1 MRKIIGLL
9 ALVLIYFVVNH
20 TSLLSPEP
28 ASITAPAESTIELT
42 PLETVEPPPDVA
54 PMPQPTPKLVD
65 ADADSAT
72 DADHAKPS
80 SQDEAQAQ
88 AQAQG
93 SKTLADTKAQTKPL
107 SVAVD
112 TDAPKQAASSG
123 LVSADD
129 EINKTLALI
138 KQGGPFPHKQD
149 ATIFQNR
156 ERILPKQPRGY
167 YHEYTVRTPGT
178 KTRGARRIVTGGNPP
193 SEYYYTPDH
202 YRTFHKL
209 EANHDLP

>member
-9 ALVLIYFVVNH
+9 ALLLVYLVLNH
-20 TSLLSPEP
+20 TTLLTPEP
-28 ASITAPAESTIELT
+28 NTANQAIEASQERASAQTPA
-42 PLETVEPPPDVA
+42 PPPDVLV
-54 PMPQPTPKLVD
+54 MPKAQPQLVD
-65 ADADSAT
+65 ADAD
-72 DADHAKPS
+72 
-80 SQDEAQAQ
+80 DEASTA
-88 AQAQG
+88 AR
-93 SKTLADTKAQTKPL
+93 LANTKAKTQPL

-112 TDAPKQAASSG
+112 DNAPKQPASTG
-123 LVSADD
+123 LVSADA
-129 EINKTLALI
+129 EIRKTLSLI

-156 ERILPKQPRGY
+156 ERILPKQPRGH

-193 SEYYYTPDH
+193 TEYYYTPDH

-209 EANHDLP
+209 EAEHDLP